1 MRSITCL
8 LISTLLISTT
18 GCMTMRPVGGATAL
32 TDAIKIGD
40 KVELIEKDG
49 YINKFTVGMITEQ
62 FVAGTDER
70 GSHVSIPLENV
81 ESVSVEKVDG
91 GRTTLAVM
99 GGIVAIPI
107 VLFGAGAM
115 VAACAAGGC

>member
-1 MRSITCL
+1 MRSVICL
-8 LISTLLISTT
+8 LISALLISTT
-18 GCMTMRPVGGATAL
+18 GCMTMRPLEATTAL
-32 TDAIKIGD
+32 TNAIKVGD

-49 YINKFTVGMITEQ
+49 YINKFTVGKITEQ